1 LKERKFENT
10 TACQEKGLP
19 IPAEVPADAT
29 GALFEVAAAMAMAEP
44 VGVVPADPAEPPAIK
59 AATPKAKTSVK
70 RKEENEEFVWVVE
83 D

>member
-1 LKERKFENT
+1 M
-10 TACQEKGLP
+10 P

-70 RKEENEEFVWVVE
+70 SLFGWWRTEYLSPFVVE
-83 D
+83 NHVQCVLEIK